1 MSFLTTKTARS
12 MMYLFGIGGL
22 LVCNGLLVS
31 VIWNELLYE
40 MMGNNHQLTFLEGTG
55 ITAFAYVVVFA
66 VKYGSATGSLAPYR
80 TSREPA
86 HGERESGVAKKCAGM
101 TPEQRAAL
109 RQELI
114 QTCGCRET
122 EAK

>member
-1 MSFLTTKTARS
+1 MSLLTTKTARS
-12 MMYLFGIGGL
+12 MMYLLGIGGL

-40 MMGNNHQLTFLEGTG
+40 MMGNDHRLTFLEGTG

-66 VKYGSATGSLAPYR
+66 VKYGSATGSIASNR
-80 TSREPA
+80 TSRQPV
-86 HGERESGVAKKCAGM
+86 ERESGVAKKCAGM

-109 RQELI
+109 RQELV